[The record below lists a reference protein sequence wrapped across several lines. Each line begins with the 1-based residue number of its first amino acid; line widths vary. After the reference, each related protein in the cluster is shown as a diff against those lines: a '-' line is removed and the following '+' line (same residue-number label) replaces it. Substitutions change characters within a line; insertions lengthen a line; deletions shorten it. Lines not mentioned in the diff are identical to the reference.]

1 MLCFYLKL
9 QQGNLSHFRFHCS
22 LSEPNG
28 DFKPETHVV
37 NTLRLRAKL
46 KSKFAKFMSE
56 ADLVQNL
63 NLFILTK
70 QTVNCF
76 SLGLMKTLH

>member
-9 QQGNLSHFRFHCS
+9 QRGNLSPFRFHFS
-22 LSEPNG
+22 PSEPNG
-28 DFKPETHVV
+28 DFKLVTHVV
-37 NTLRLRAKL
+37 NTLRLHGKL
-46 KSKFAKFMSE
+46 KSKFAEFMSE

-63 NLFILTK
+63 NLSILTK
-70 QTVNCF
+70 QTVDCF

>member
-9 QQGNLSHFRFHCS
+9 QQGNLSPFRFHFS
-22 LSEPNG
+22 PSEPNG
-28 DFKPETHVV
+28 DFKPVTHVV
-37 NTLRLRAKL
+37 STLRLHGKL
-46 KSKFAKFMSE
+46 KSKFAKFISE
-56 ADLVQNL
+56 TDLVQNL
-63 NLFILTK
+63 NLFILPE